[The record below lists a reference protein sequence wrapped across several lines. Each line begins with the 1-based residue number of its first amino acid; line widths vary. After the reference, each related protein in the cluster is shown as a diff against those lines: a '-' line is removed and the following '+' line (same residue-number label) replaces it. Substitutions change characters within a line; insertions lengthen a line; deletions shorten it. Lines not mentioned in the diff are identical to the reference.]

1 MSMSL
6 KEYIE
11 FVGEDAAAE
20 LFNTKIT
27 TIRSWRYKQ
36 RQPRVEE
43 AKKIISKSG
52 GKLNWESIYG
62 PVEQTAF

>member
-6 KEYIE
+6 KENIE

-20 LFNTKIT
+20 LFDTKIT

-36 RQPRVEE
+36 RLSFR
-43 AKKIISKSG
+43 S
-52 GKLNWESIYG
+52 
-62 PVEQTAF
+62 

>member
-20 LFNTKIT
+20 LFDTKIT

-43 AKKIISKSG
+43 AKKIIFNLT
-52 GKLNWESIYG
+52 GKRIK
-62 PVEQTAF
+62 